1 LSDNAAFDDFGDFD
15 LESPAMLEEPGS
27 RREGRFGL
35 PDVVSLLFLALTV
48 IAGLVYLIL
57 ALNPHLPI
65 NPFPPRPMVMPTLF
79 EIPTSTPTIEVMTL
93 PPTWT
98 PSAQPPV
105 AETATPLP
113 TGTGTL
119 EPGASVTPFTPVGP
133 QPTASLFP
141 FTVQDEAVH
150 YIPNPNEEEC
160 AWLSIA
166 GQVFGL
172 DGEPIDGL
180 AVQVTGD
187 EGRFSTIVFT
197 GTAPDFG
204 EGAYEVF
211 LDNTPK
217 EAEYQVQLIEPSL
230 GGAPLSEVV
239 IVRTLSSC
247 DKNVALVNF
256 VQNHPY

>member
-1 LSDNAAFDDFGDFD
+1 
-15 LESPAMLEEPGS
+15 LEEPKP
-27 RREGRFGL
+27 RRQGRFGL
-35 PDVVSLLFLALTV
+35 PDVVSLFFVVLTV
-48 IAGLVYLIL
+48 VIGLVYVVL
-57 ALNPHLPI
+57 ALNPHMPI
-65 NPFPPRPMVMPTLF
+65 NPFPPRPVVLPTLF
-79 EIPTSTPTIEVMTL
+79 EIPTSTPTIEILTL

-98 PSAQPPV
+98 PSVEPPV
-105 AETATPLP
+105 AETVTPP
-113 TGTGTL
+113 SEAGTP
-119 EPGASVTPFTPVGP
+119 EAEQPTPFTPVGP

-172 DGEPIDGL
+172 DGEPADGL

-187 EGRFSTIVFT
+187 EGRFNTIVFT
-197 GTAPDFG
+197 GTAPAFG
-204 EGAYEVF
+204 EGAYEAF

-217 EAEYQVQLIEPSL
+217 EAEYQVQLIDPGQAGL
-230 GGAPLSEVV
+230 PLSEVV
-239 IVRTLSSC
+239 IVRTLSAC

-256 VQNHPY
+256 VQNHEY